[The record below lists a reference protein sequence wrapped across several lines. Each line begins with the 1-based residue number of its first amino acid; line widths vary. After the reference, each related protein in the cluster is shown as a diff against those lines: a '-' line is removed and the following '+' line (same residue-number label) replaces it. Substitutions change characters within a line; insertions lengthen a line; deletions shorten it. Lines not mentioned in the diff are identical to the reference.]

1 MCGINQWAQDGLRS
15 GFFPE
20 AVGYF
25 MERFKGGRM
34 ASEAVRE
41 RGKSLVEHGMGGDEA
56 VTAVSHAREAVNL
69 RLLLELRRR
78 LKAAAERELAMG
90 ADRMRRLRSDL
101 RRGEAELRLFGNS
114 LRSRGQELG
123 RMLARVQSTE
133 ARAAQTCE
141 RLCALEREHEDL
153 AQQLGAAEQ
162 EAASLRRS
170 VQSARQVRHGTL
182 DSLVLATEA
191 LTNDLDYAVRDQGR
205 LRARGR
211 DLMEEGKALAA
222 RAGALHTC
230 FSSLARTVGEL
241 TDRLDGTLDGL
252 PRPRR
257 EAPVKLERPEGRDT
271 RVAS

>member
-1 MCGINQWAQDGLRS
+1 MCGISQWAQDGLRN
-15 GFFPE
+15 GFVPE

-25 MERFKGGRM
+25 MERLKGGRM
-34 ASEAVRE
+34 AREAVRE
-41 RGKSLVEHGMGGDEA
+41 RGAALVERGMDGHDT
-56 VTAVSHAREAVNL
+56 VTAVSQAREAVNL

-78 LKAAAERELAMG
+78 LKAATERELAIG
-90 ADRMRRLRSDL
+90 ADRMRHLRSDL

-114 LRSRGQELG
+114 LRSRGRELG
-123 RMLARVQSTE
+123 RVLARVQSTE

-141 RLCALEREHEDL
+141 RLRALDREHEDL
-153 AQQLGAAEQ
+153 SQQLGAAEQ

-170 VQSARQVRHGTL
+170 AQSARQVRSGTL

-191 LTNDLDYAVRDQGR
+191 LTNDLDYAVRDQGA

-211 DLMEEGKALAA
+211 DLIEEGTALAA

-230 FSSLARTVGEL
+230 FSSLARTVAEL
-241 TDRLDGTLDGL
+241 CDRLDVTLDGL
-252 PRPRR
+252 PTSRR
-257 EAPVKLERPEGRDT
+257 EAPVKLESSEGRDA